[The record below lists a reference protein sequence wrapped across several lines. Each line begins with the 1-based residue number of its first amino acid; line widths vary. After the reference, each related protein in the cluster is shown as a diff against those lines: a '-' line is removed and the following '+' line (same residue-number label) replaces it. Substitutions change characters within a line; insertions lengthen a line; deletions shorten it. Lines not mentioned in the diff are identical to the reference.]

1 MQAAAICR
9 EIHATDGTS
18 DDLLLYFTVYLYITE
33 QVGII
38 CK

>member
-18 DDLLLYFTVYLYITE
+18 DDLLLYFNTVYHKTSGNHL
-33 QVGII
+33 
-38 CK
+38 